1 MMCGKRIL
9 AALVGTFALSV
20 LAAPTVND
28 LKVTAIPPWGLAL
41 DYTVEGAT
49 AADVDRLLYVTVTD
63 GAKTCFARNLVGA
76 TNCVNGAHRVYWN
89 LAADGLTATVTNG
102 TVTAGYGV
110 YCVIN
115 VSAGSSATSYPVSY
129 LAAEPSGG
137 WTDEYKTSKI
147 VLRRIYMPSGTS
159 YYAGVFEI
167 TEAQWA
173 RVMGGSNTS
182 TKPKGS
188 VSYNEIRGAAG
199 TYDWP
204 KSDEVSS
211 TSFMGRLRQKT
222 GLTTLDLPSEE
233 EWEYAARAGVTTKW
247 ICGNGE
253 TGLGD
258 YAWYKT
264 NSGEA
269 THSVGT
275 RRANAW
281 GLYDVHG
288 NVWECCLD
296 RYSSGDNNRRV
307 LRGGAYDSDVSPCAF
322 AYRHY
327 PQDLWIRGVGFRLFC
342 RPRSK

>member
-1 MMCGKRIL
+1 
-9 AALVGTFALSV
+9 
-20 LAAPTVND
+20 
-28 LKVTAIPPWGLAL
+28 
-41 DYTVEGAT
+41 
-49 AADVDRLLYVTVTD
+49 
-63 GAKTCFARNLVGA
+63 
-76 TNCVNGAHRVYWN
+76 
-89 LAADGLTATVTNG
+89 
-102 TVTAGYGV
+102 
-110 YCVIN
+110 
-115 VSAGSSATSYPVSY
+115 
-129 LAAEPSGG
+129 
-137 WTDEYKTSKI
+137 
-147 VLRRIYMPSGTS
+147 
-159 YYAGVFEI
+159 
-167 TEAQWA
+167 
-173 RVMGGSNTS
+173 
-182 TKPKGS
+182 
-188 VSYNEIRGAAG
+188 
-199 TYDWP
+199 
-204 KSDEVSS
+204 
-211 TSFMGRLRQKT
+211 MGRLRQKT

-264 NSGEA
+264 NSGDA